1 MNYCGKNLYLPRK
14 KNSFTHISYGK
25 SKLFID
31 LPKSCGLA
39 GEEKQMR
46 ISRDKSNLQQRYQ
59 GQSHLSSN
67 LKEKSYGYSGRERL
81 FDLPK

>member
-1 MNYCGKNLYLPRK
+1 M
-14 KNSFTHISYGK
+14 
-25 SKLFID
+25 
-31 LPKSCGLA
+31 PKSCGLA